1 MIIAFPPCI
10 FLTAAGAC
18 RLYPQKGVIDPER
31 YEKGKEAAAFFNAI
45 RNAECGKIVIENPTP
60 LKVFELPKYN
70 QVIEPYQFG
79 EPYKKRTCLWLKG
92 VSPLKPTN
100 IITENIVSWVNAGT
114 KKSNGEKR
122 DNIGK
127 KHTSKER
134 SKTFIGIAKA
144 MADQW
149 G

>member
-1 MIIAFPPCI
+1 MLNGNCSFFTCDGTEHTIEGNWDMIIAFPPCI

-70 QVIEPYQFG
+70 
-79 EPYKKRTCLWLKG
+79 
-92 VSPLKPTN
+92 
-100 IITENIVSWVNAGT
+100 
-114 KKSNGEKR
+114 
-122 DNIGK
+122 
-127 KHTSKER
+127 
-134 SKTFIGIAKA
+134 
-144 MADQW
+144 
-149 G
+149 